1 MERFGYKSDIILKKD
16 LFLSKILIKNSF
28 RIPFCKQIKIV
39 FPLYEVENSLRSKSI
54 IILLEFLEQISG
66 IRAIIKNAH
75 MIVTKGLWVRGQVDL
90 SGFPFMNF
98 LIFFNEYF
106 IVHPLLK
113 FSSQLPFLRIN
124 SKNSVKLIISNI
136 EMFFDTSIKRILPY
150 SNDYWLEINF
160 YFENSFLLKNEKNIL
175 FYTQFFFSNHFLEW
189 RNI

>member
-28 RIPFCKQIKIV
+28 RIPYCKRIKII

-98 LIFFNEYF
+98 FIFFNEYF
-106 IVHPLLK
+106 IVHPLLR

-150 SNDYWLEINF
+150 SNDYWLEMNF
-160 YFENSFLLKNEKNIL
+160 YFENSFSLKYEKNIL